1 MKILKELSTGETD
14 LTKLGELIG
23 NHSALLKHAM
33 KCKYALIVELITS
46 SRYRV
51 INC

>member
-33 KCKYALIVELITS
+33 KCKYALIVDLITS
-46 SRYRV
+46 S
-51 INC
+51 I